1 MINSSRLTGR
11 RGRHHPRTQ
20 SSVTIPRLSDARGV
34 SLDVHGAAQRV
45 ADPLSAFAEPKG
57 ALSHLARRGSIA
69 ASYQTPKPL
78 NLLNPSPAV
87 T

>member
-57 ALSHLARRGSIA
+57 GVPR
-69 ASYQTPKPL
+69 
-78 NLLNPSPAV
+78 
-87 T
+87 